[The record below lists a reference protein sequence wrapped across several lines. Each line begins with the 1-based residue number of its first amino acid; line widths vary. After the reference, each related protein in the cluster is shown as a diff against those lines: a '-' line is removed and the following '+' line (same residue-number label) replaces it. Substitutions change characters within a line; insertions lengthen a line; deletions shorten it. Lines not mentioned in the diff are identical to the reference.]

1 LTFTLQIYKLPS
13 DSNIKPPIAVE
24 FFSKEDLV
32 KQDKLFKV
40 LVLLA
45 SIGLTIDM
53 ILSVLGAP
61 DLVIIKNALIDL
73 ALVGLA
79 IAVKE

>member
-1 LTFTLQIYKLPS
+1 
-13 DSNIKPPIAVE
+13 
-24 FFSKEDLV
+24 V